1 MVPSEMAEGAV
12 RGCGVV
18 PQRATPRCQCCAR
31 KPVLLR
37 AFTDSDAELVRA
49 VASDPQIPLATTVP
63 TSGTLPDAL
72 AFIARQHDRLASG
85 AGYSFAVVDAAGG
98 EPVGQIGLWLRDLS
112 DGRAS
117 VGYWIAPGYR
127 RRGYAVAALDA
138 ISRWGLSLDGVFRV
152 ELHVEPWNEGS
163 WRAAERVGYV
173 REGLMR
179 SWREIGG
186 ERRDLFLYSL
196 LPSDLDR
203 PVS

>member
-1 MVPSEMAEGAV
+1 MPVL
-12 RGCGVV
+12 R
-18 PQRATPRCQCCAR
+18 R

-37 AFTDSDAELVRA
+37 AFTESDAELIRS
-49 VASDPQIPLATTVP
+49 VADDPVIPLATTVP

-85 AGYSFAVVDAAGG
+85 VGYSFAVADAATGG
-98 EPVGQIGLWLRDLS
+98 AVGQVGLWLRDLA
-112 DGRAS
+112 DGRVS
-117 VGYWIAPGYR
+117 VGYWIASSCR

-138 ISRWGLSLDGVFRV
+138 ISRWGLSLDGVFRI

-196 LPSDLDR
+196 LRSD
-203 PVS
+203 VVE

>member
-1 MVPSEMAEGAV
+1 MVPTEMPV
-12 RGCGVV
+12 LR
-18 PQRATPRCQCCAR
+18 R

-37 AFTDSDAELVRA
+37 AFVESDAELVQS

-63 TSGTLPDAL
+63 TSGTLEDAL
-72 AFIARQHDRLASG
+72 AFVARQHDRLASG
-85 AGYSFAVVDAAGG
+85 VGYSFAVVDSALG
-98 EPVGQIGLWLRDLS
+98 EPVGQAGLWLRDLA
-112 DGRAS
+112 DGRVS
-117 VGYWIAPGYR
+117 VGYWIAAAFR

-186 ERRDLFLYSL
+186 ERRDLYLYSL
-196 LPSDLDR
+196 LPTDLE
-203 PVS
+203 PPPPG

>member
-1 MVPSEMAEGAV
+1 M
-12 RGCGVV
+12 
-18 PQRATPRCQCCAR
+18 
-31 KPVLLR
+31 PVLRRPPVVLR
-37 AFTDSDAELVRA
+37 AFTSSDAELVRS
-49 VASDPQIPLATTVP
+49 VADDPVIPLATTVP

-98 EPVGQIGLWLRDLS
+98 EPVGQIGLWLRDLEA
-112 DGRAS
+112 GRVS
-117 VGYWIAPGYR
+117 VGYWIASRCR

-179 SWREIGG
+179 SWRDIGG

-196 LPSDLDR
+196 IRSDLA
-203 PVS
+203 S